1 MPAAI
6 HCSHEKKRKKERIL
20 IFHEVEMQDSSRIS
34 AGSRIFLLH
43 TQGQSISTI
52 GLVFKMTSKATH
64 TYVVF
69 KNAIQTVGSEF
80 FKLVE

>member
-1 MPAAI
+1 M
-6 HCSHEKKRKKERIL
+6 KKKKERRIL
-20 IFHEVEMQDSSRIS
+20 IFHEVEMQDSSHIS
-34 AGSRIFLLH
+34 AGSRNLLLH

-52 GLVFKMTSKATH
+52 GLVFKMASKATH